1 MKKHHLIVLISII
14 LFTSHTIL
22 SARIG
27 ETGQVISLENASQI
41 EPSITIQAEQ
51 LESVLDVTISN
62 DDSKLLLR
70 NNFDSSL
77 LELWTLEDSSLQSTL
92 IPLQDE
98 PIWHV
103 EFSNDDMAIA
113 IQQDKL
119 LQVWNTNSGSVLA
132 SIDGRFSQMRMFP
145 IDYMLAYVG
154 LTESEIEGLW
164 DGDDYI
170 TVYDY
175 ANNAEVL
182 QLDHM
187 KSHLFDINQD
197 GSKLISASSDGSIRL
212 WDISIISE
220 EPSYTTIRNAD
231 NQTIFTLGFVDENLF
246 HFSLSDDRSFHL
258 WDYESNQ
265 AVEPR
270 YQIDTSPIDKTIFQ
284 TRLDD
289 LSSFQI
295 WDASANRDLMTINE
309 LDYHF
314 MDVSSNLQ
322 LGISIP
328 DSKTVELVNI
338 ATGDILKS
346 IEMNCEFACSA
357 ALSHDDSYL
366 ATWGEGNIVTIW
378 TVPD

>member
-1 MKKHHLIVLISII
+1 MKKHHLIVLISTI

-309 LDYHF
+309 LDYHL

>member
-1 MKKHHLIVLISII
+1 LISII